1 MDLWTCLGIL
11 VACGHDV
18 EFFHVGYCCNCLCIG
33 MNLEIECMVVMDMV
47 YGYVK
52 GIWKLNIC
60 MELLFY
66 E

>member
-1 MDLWTCLGIL
+1 
-11 VACGHDV
+11 
-18 EFFHVGYCCNCLCIG
+18 

-66 E
+66 EWNVINACIVMMWFWMHGI